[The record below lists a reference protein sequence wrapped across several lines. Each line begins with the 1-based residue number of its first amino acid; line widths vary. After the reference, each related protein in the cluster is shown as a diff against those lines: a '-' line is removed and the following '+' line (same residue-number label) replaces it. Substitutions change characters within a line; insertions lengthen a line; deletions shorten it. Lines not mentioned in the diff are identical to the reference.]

1 MLTLLTIDDAHKA
14 LEPSRSSLLI
24 DVFKMPNASAGAA
37 YDLGVKTF
45 GRAGVPTDNGLKNL
59 LAATKEELKL
69 QADIVPET
77 VIDSLF

>member
-1 MLTLLTIDDAHKA
+1 
-14 LEPSRSSLLI
+14 
-24 DVFKMPNASAGAA
+24 MPNASAGAA

>member
-1 MLTLLTIDDAHKA
+1 
-14 LEPSRSSLLI
+14 
-24 DVFKMPNASAGAA
+24 MPNANAGAA
-37 YDLGVKTF
+37 YDLGVKIF
-45 GRAGVPTDNGLKNL
+45 GRAGTPTDNGLKNL